1 MKINKL
7 LNINC
12 KNKIKKY
19 KNNNYIPGVI
29 YNKNLNFPFYISL
42 SEINKLINKK
52 KYIIYLTINNNK
64 KKHICLIKDIQY
76 NVFRNKILH
85 IDLYK
90 INVNK
95 PFIAF
100 INIKIIGNSIG
111 VSKGGICNNPLKKI
125 KIKTL
130 LKYYPKYFK
139 IDITNLDIGDKI
151 YIKDILENNKN
162 IKFLHPINQIIVSIK
177 MLKITKEDVK

>member
-12 KNKIKKY
+12 KNKINKY

-29 YNKNLNFPFYISL
+29 YNKYLNFQFYISL
-42 SEINKLINKK
+42 SEIYKIINKK
-52 KYIIYLTINNNK
+52 KYIINLIINEN
-64 KKHICLIKDIQY
+64 KKHICLIKDLQY

-90 INVNK
+90 INLNK
-95 PFIAF
+95 PFLSY

-111 VSKGGICNNPLKKI
+111 VSKGGICNTPLKKI
-125 KIKTL
+125 KIKTIF
-130 LKYYPKYFK
+130 KYYPKYFK
-139 IDITNLDIGDKI
+139 INITNLDIGDKI
-151 YIKDILENNKN
+151 YIKDLFEKNKN
-162 IKFLHPINQIIVSIK
+162 IIFFHPNNQIIVSIK
-177 MLKITKEDVK
+177 RLKITKEDIT